1 VNRSPKNPSTRLL
14 LACVAALAPACAFAH
29 FAGFKSPGP
38 GMHFTVGQ
46 PVIVFADLFDDNDGH
61 GMIVCPTGQTPIVPP
76 GGGAAT
82 CSGGGTPVGWPQ
94 FQVLVDGVAQTDSV
108 THGTTVPGSTDF
120 DSNGNPDPI
129 DFYRFSVTGLAPG
142 THQMVIRGHFA
153 PPPHSNGATL
163 DSAPIAI
170 TIDALPAGRTT
181 LTLSAD
187 VSGAINWNN
196 LIVIGN
202 GHRVHA
208 NGAVS
213 IMNTLVTGLGSAS
226 ALGIDGTASNLAI
239 ENSVFESTAAIDL
252 NTPSAAVVR
261 NNEWRA
267 NNLLT
272 FVASDPDASPIVT
285 FRGGGVSPRLFQGNN
300 VGAGRVEFRNAF
312 NWLIGGD
319 GDAETN
325 VIIGPR
331 ATLYLVDGSSNI
343 TVRGNYDHHNY
354 RGGWSQGF
362 NFSWTCNFCGASSG
376 TFNLIE
382 HNVIRGGSWPLQS
395 VSGELRY
402 NLIYGYG
409 HTWLRSAGETGASIH
424 HNVFT
429 PEKGGGDLNEGIW
442 FYSGETNIQIYNNTF
457 DGGGAGNFDFAGA
470 TIRVNNDSHVD
481 SIRNNLVTY
490 SRDTGNGSPGEPRI
504 VGDAGTIGHADYN
517 AFYSPDNTTKDNYAI
532 TGMSEPAIGAHDASS
547 AGTGMLNGQLAAT
560 PFSAPRVDPYE
571 SLVDEGAVWNRT
583 QKVSAIL
590 AAFRARYLP
599 AAGSPV
605 VNAGDPADNDAQARR
620 TDIGAIDRDGHDDDK
635 FGKFGVDEIFADGF
649 EAGPITIGAPDPD
662 YHAVDHTGDH
672 WHCEGVT
679 RFHDCH

>member
-1 VNRSPKNPSTRLL
+1 VWEIVMRHALL
-14 LACVAALAPACAFAH
+14 IGILELLPLSAFAH

-61 GMIVCPTGQTPIVPP
+61 GMIICPAGQTPIVPA

-94 FQVLVDGVAQTDSV
+94 LQVLVDGAAQTDSV

-129 DFYRFSVTGLAPG
+129 DFYRFSVTGMTPG

-153 PPPHSNGATL
+153 PPPASNGATV
-163 DSAPIAI
+163 DSTPIAI

-181 LTLSAD
+181 LTLNAD
-187 VSGAINWNN
+187 VTGTINWNN

-213 IMNTLVTGLGSAS
+213 IVNTLVTGLGSPS
-226 ALGIDGTASNLAI
+226 AAGIDGTASNLSI
-239 ENSVFESTAAIDL
+239 RNSVFESTAALDL
-252 NTPSAAVVR
+252 TAAASAVVR
-261 NNEWRA
+261 NSEWRA

-272 FVASDPDASPIVT
+272 FVASDPDASPIIT
-285 FRGGGVSPRLFQGNN
+285 LRGNGIGAKLFQGNN
-300 VGAGRVEFRNAF
+300 IGAGRVEFRNTS

-319 GDAETN
+319 TDADTN
-325 VIIGPR
+325 IIIGPR
-331 ATLYLVDGSSNI
+331 ATLYPVDSSSNI

-362 NFSWTCNFCGASSG
+362 NFSWVCNFCGSSSG
-376 TFNLIE
+376 TVNLIE

-409 HTWLRSAGETGASIH
+409 HTWLRSAGDNGASIH
-424 HNVFT
+424 HNVFA
-429 PEKGGGDLNEGIW
+429 PEKGGGDQNQGIW
-442 FYSGETNIQIYNNTF
+442 FYDGETNIQVYNNTF
-457 DGGGAGNFDFAGA
+457 DGGGGGQFDFAGP
-470 TIRVNNDSHVD
+470 TIQVNNTSHVD

-490 SRDTGNGSPGEPRI
+490 SRNYENTPGDPRI
-504 VGDAGTIGHADYN
+504 VGDAGTIGQADYN

-532 TGMSEPAIGAHDASS
+532 AGVSEPAVGAHDASG
-547 AGTGMLNGQLAAT
+547 AGTGVLNGQLAAT
-560 PFSAPRVDPYE
+560 PFSAARIDPYE
-571 SLVDEGAVWNRT
+571 TLVDEGAVWNRT
-583 QKVSAIL
+583 QKVSTIL
-590 AAFRARYLP
+590 AAFRAHYMP

-605 VNAGDPADNDAQARR
+605 VNAGDPADNDAQSRR
-620 TDIGAIDRDGHDDDK
+620 TDIGAIDRDGHDDDQ
-635 FGKFGVDEIFADGF
+635 FGKFGVDEIFANGF
-649 EAGPITIGAPDPD
+649 EVTTTVQSDRELHI
-662 YHAVDHTGDH
+662 VDHTGDH

-679 RFHDCH
+679 RASPCG